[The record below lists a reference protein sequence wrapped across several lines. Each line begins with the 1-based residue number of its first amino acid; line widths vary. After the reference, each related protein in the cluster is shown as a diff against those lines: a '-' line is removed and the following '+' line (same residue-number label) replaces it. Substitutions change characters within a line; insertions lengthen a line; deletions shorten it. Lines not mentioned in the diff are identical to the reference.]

1 MINRTNIPLSLLD
14 LAPIAED
21 RSLADAIADSVRLA
35 QAAEAAGYK
44 RFWMAEHHN
53 MVDIAS
59 AATAVLLS
67 HIGAKTDKIRI
78 GSGGIMLPNHAP
90 LVVAEQFGT
99 LETLYPGRVDL
110 GLGRAPGTDYET
122 LQALRRESRTK
133 GLDFPEMLDEL
144 QYYLSPPRPGQRIT
158 AVPGAGLNIPLWLLG
173 SSTFSARLAAEK
185 GLPLVFASHFAPDA
199 MLAAIDTYRAGFR
212 PSETLE
218 KPYVM
223 VCVNVVAA
231 ETRQEADYLATTE
244 LQKFLNLGRGID
256 KKLPKPVKD
265 MDTLWHPAEAQRVL
279 TQLRESVWGKP
290 EVVRDGLQDLV
301 RRTGA
306 DEIMVNSW
314 IHDPQARI
322 RSHQIVA
329 DCWYS

>member
-1 MINRTNIPLSLLD
+1 MNTTNIPLSLLD
-14 LAPIAED
+14 LAPVTEGH
-21 RSLADAIADSVRLA
+21 SLADAITNSVRLA
-35 QAAEAAGYK
+35 QAAETAGYQ

-67 HIGAKTDKIRI
+67 HIGARTDKIRI

-122 LQALRRESRTK
+122 LQALRRESRSK
-133 GLDFPEMLDEL
+133 GLDFPQMLNEL
-144 QYYLSPPRPGQRIT
+144 QYYLSEPHPGQRIT

-173 SSTFSARLAAEK
+173 SSTFSAQLAAEK

-199 MLAAIDTYRAGFR
+199 MLAAIDTYRSAFM
-212 PSETLE
+212 PSETLD

-231 ETRQEADYLATTE
+231 ETQREADYLATTE
-244 LQKFLNLGRGID
+244 LQKFLNLGRGVE
-256 KKLPKPVKD
+256 KKLPRPVNN
-265 MDTLWHPAEAQRVL
+265 MDVLWHPAEAQRVL
-279 TQLRESVWGKP
+279 AQLRESVWGKP
-290 EVVRDGLQDLV
+290 EMIRDGLNELV

-314 IHDPQARI
+314 IHDAEARI
-322 RSHQIVA
+322 RSHQLIA
-329 DCWYS
+329 DCWYH

>member
-144 QYYLSPPRPGQRIT
+144 QYYLSPPRPGQHIT

-199 MLAAIDTYRAGFR
+199 MLAAIDTYHAGFR

-231 ETRQEADYLATTE
+231 ETQQEADYLATTE

>member
-1 MINRTNIPLSLLD
+1 MNATNIPLSLLD
-14 LAPIAED
+14 LAPITEGH
-21 RSLADAIADSVRLA
+21 SLAEAITNSVRLA

-67 HIGAKTDKIRI
+67 HIGAKTENIRI

-144 QYYLSPPRPGQRIT
+144 QYYLSEPRPGQRIT

-173 SSTFSARLAAEK
+173 SSTFSAQLAAEK

-199 MLAAIDTYRAGFR
+199 MLAAIDTYRAGFM

-231 ETRQEADYLATTE
+231 ETQEEADHLATTE
-244 LQKFLNLGRGID
+244 LQKFLNLGRGVE
-256 KKLPKPVKD
+256 KKLPKPAKD
-265 MDTLWHPAEAQRVL
+265 MDALWHPAEAQRVL

-290 EVVRDGLQDLV
+290 EVVRDGLRDLV

-314 IHDPQARI
+314 IHDAEARI
-322 RSHQIVA
+322 RSHQIIA
-329 DCWYS
+329 DCWYR